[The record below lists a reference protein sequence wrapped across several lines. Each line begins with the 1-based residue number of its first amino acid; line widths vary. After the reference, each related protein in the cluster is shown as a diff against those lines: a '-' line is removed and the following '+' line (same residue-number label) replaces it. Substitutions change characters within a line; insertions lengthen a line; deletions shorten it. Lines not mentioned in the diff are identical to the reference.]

1 MRIKSSRRSRFSKNP
16 WWRTLNGEDEDD
28 PHSNLTDKCHFKGGN
43 NDKPLVYDWTSPCYY
58 KPTDTPKPV
67 TPSLDDY
74 PWIKGVPEL
83 DDDIFDAFPLLSELC
98 EEAEDIAEDH
108 NADVIVNVL
117 NRLNDS
123 AIASDLRLAVLK
135 EMPDTCEYRKVSRK
149 ILKWSNAVQS
159 MEHRSKDDEIYD
171 DNPFVNDKK
180 SRAHRKI
187 DRYKARIASDLK
199 PCDSCFSCKANTVGT
214 KDFLEKEIPQK
225 VSQGLNELKG
235 ELFSFI

>member
-1 MRIKSSRRSRFSKNP
+1 MANYSNKL
-16 WWRTLNGEDEDD
+16 WRTINGEDEDD
-28 PHSNLTDKCHFKGGN
+28 PHSNLTDRNIYKSNN
-43 NDKPLVYDWTSPCYY
+43 NDKPIVQNWTSPCFY
-58 KPTDTPKPV
+58 KPSDATKPV
-67 TPSLDDY
+67 TPTLVSY
-74 PWIKGVPEL
+74 PGVPEL
-83 DDDIFDAFPLLSELC
+83 DDDIFDDFPILSELC
-98 EEAEDIAEDH
+98 EEAEDIAEDR

-159 MEHRSKDDEIYD
+159 MEHRDDIYD
-171 DNPFVNDKK
+171 DNPFVTDKK